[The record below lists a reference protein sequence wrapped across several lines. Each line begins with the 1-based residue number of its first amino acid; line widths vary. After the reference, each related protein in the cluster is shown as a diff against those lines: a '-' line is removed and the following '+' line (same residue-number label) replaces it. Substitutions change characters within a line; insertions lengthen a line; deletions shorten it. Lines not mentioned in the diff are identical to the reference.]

1 MENFDWIKGFVFP
14 YINFAI
20 FLFLAFK
27 LFKKPLINMMASK
40 KVEFERLV
48 KEANRAKEEAEK
60 KNLELTARLDRMDRE
75 IAEMQEK
82 ALKDAKERA
91 DDMVAKAAQLA
102 SHLKEEAHR
111 MAEAELVRAR
121 KALRAEIIAEAKTQ
135 TIKKIQ
141 TDLDEKSQVNL
152 VHKKITQLET
162 AGV

>member
-1 MENFDWIKGFVFP
+1 MDNFDWIKGFVFP

-20 FLFLAFK
+20 FLFLALK
-27 LFKKPLINMMASK
+27 LFKKPLINMMANK

-60 KNLELTARLDRMDRE
+60 KNAELTERLNRMDRE
-75 IAEMQEK
+75 IAEMSDK

-91 DDMVAKAAQLA
+91 DDMVAKAELLA
-102 SHLKEEAHR
+102 NHLKEEARR
-111 MAEAELVRAR
+111 MAEAELVRAK
-121 KALRAEIIAEAKTQ
+121 KALRAEIIAEAKAQ

-141 TDLDEKSQVNL
+141 TDLDDKSQANL